1 VLRSALKVEGVT
13 KRFPGTIALDDVSF
27 DVVEGAF
34 HALLGGNGS
43 GKSTLIKVLAGV
55 HAADSGKL
63 VADGLETSAAKVT
76 PAWARAAGV
85 RFVHQD
91 LGLFEPLSIAE
102 NIAVGAGFATTA
114 GRVRWAAVRRHAA
127 ELLAAV
133 GLDLPPSMPVA
144 RLGAAQR
151 TLVAIARALDRSEG
165 EIKLLVLDEPTA
177 SLPADEVEVLLPMLR
192 RLVEAGTTILYVTHR
207 LGEVLRVADAITIL
221 RDGLHVVTR
230 PVAGLD
236 EDRLVELIVGR
247 PLEAIFP
254 DPVGVV
260 PSSSTTPE
268 ETAVLAVE
276 GLIGAAVRGV
286 DLRVKGG
293 EVLGVGGTVGA
304 GRSSLLRLLFGDATR
319 EAGEVRLD
327 GVDFDPRSPA
337 DAMRA
342 GVAYVP
348 EDRARDAAFL
358 PLGVTENLSA
368 ATVGR
373 YVRGGALRRSRERS
387 DARRDI
393 AALSIRAASATAP
406 LQSLSGGNQQKVVL
420 ARWLRQDTRLLLL
433 DEPTQGVDVSSRAE
447 IYSLVRAAADEGMAV
462 IVASSD
468 FDELV
473 GLCDRILVM
482 AEGRIVAEAVQ
493 EQASADWIA
502 HHTHAATARAA

>member
-1 VLRSALKVEGVT
+1 MTPISLGVEGVT
-13 KRFPGTIALDDVSF
+13 KRFPGTVALDDVSF
-27 DVVEGAF
+27 DVAEGAF

-55 HAADSGKL
+55 VSADAGRL
-63 VADGLETSAAKVT
+63 VAGGAETPASKAT
-76 PAWARAAGV
+76 PAWARAAGI

-102 NIAVGAGFATTA
+102 NIAMGAGFSTVG
-114 GRVRWAAVRRHAA
+114 GRVRWSAVKRHAA

-133 GLDLPPSMPVA
+133 GLDLSPSMPVA
-144 RLGAAQR
+144 GLGAAQR

-177 SLPADEVEVLLPMLR
+177 SLPADEVDFLLPMLR
-192 RLVEAGTTILYVTHR
+192 RLVESGTTILYVTHR
-207 LGEVLRVADAITIL
+207 LDEVLRAADAITIL
-221 RDGLHVVTR
+221 RDGRHVVTR

-236 EDRLVELIVGR
+236 ADSLVELIVGR
-247 PLEAIFP
+247 PLEAIYP
-254 DPVGVV
+254 DTAGAH
-260 PSSSTTPE
+260 SSTSRSPE
-268 ETAVLAVE
+268 ETPFLAVE
-276 GLIGAAVRGV
+276 DLVGAAVRGI
-286 DLRVKGG
+286 DLRVGAG

-304 GRSSLLRLLFGDATR
+304 GRSSLLRLLFGDLAR
-319 EAGEVRLD
+319 ESGTVRLD
-327 GVDFDPRSPA
+327 GEEFHPRSPA
-337 DAMRA
+337 AGMRA

-348 EDRARDAAFL
+348 ENRARDAAFL

-368 ATVGR
+368 ATVDR
-373 YVRGGALRRSRERS
+373 YVRLGALCRTRERA

-393 AALSIRAASATAP
+393 ANLSIRSASPAAP

-447 IYSLVRAAADEGMAV
+447 IYSLVRAAADKGMAV

-468 FDELV
+468 FEELV

-482 AEGRIVAEAVQ
+482 AEGRIVAEAAR

-502 HHTHAATARAA
+502 HHTHAATVRAA